1 MVSTSAK
8 TNNTSFFTVQFF
20 MLCTSNFLFSA
31 SFTMMIPELPAYLTH
46 LGGAEYK
53 GLIISLFT
61 LMAGISRP
69 FSGKLTDTV
78 GRVPVMIF
86 GSLVCV
92 ICSFSYTLLT
102 SVAAFLFLRFLHGF
116 STGFKPT
123 ATSAYG
129 SDVVHESR
137 RAEALGA
144 IAMGYTIGQS
154 IGPVIG
160 SYLVDHYSYNAMFY
174 ASSAL
179 AMGSVIILYNIKET
193 LPQPQKFKRKLL
205 YIKRNELFEASALK
219 PAIVLLLLSFAS
231 GCSLTLAPDLSES
244 VGLHNKGIFFGVYT
258 IAALLIRL
266 IAGKAADRY
275 GRIPVL
281 IVSAAGLA
289 LAMFILSITHSVF
302 MLLAGSAIFGLSWG
316 MNGPTI
322 TAWTV
327 DLAAPEKRGRAVASM
342 YIALEAGIGIGA
354 IVCADIYANNTANF
368 VYAFAMPVVLALVSL
383 ILLFVWRKQ
392 TPKRLVALDVMSE
405 EI

>member
-1 MVSTSAK
+1 
-8 TNNTSFFTVQFF
+8 
-20 MLCTSNFLFSA
+20 
-31 SFTMMIPELPAYLTH
+31 MIPELPGYLTQ
-46 LGGAEYK
+46 LGGGNHK

-92 ICSFSYTLLT
+92 VCSFSYTLLT
-102 SVAAFLFLRFLHGF
+102 TVAGFLFLRFLHGF

-144 IAMGYTIGQS
+144 LAMGYTVGQS
-154 IGPVIG
+154 LGPVIG
-160 SYLVDHYSYNAMFY
+160 SYLATHFSYNIMFY
-174 ASSAL
+174 VSSAF
-179 AMGSVIILYNIKET
+179 AMGSVAILYNIKET
-193 LPQPQKFKRKLL
+193 LKEPQKFKRHILL
-205 YIKRNELFEASALK
+205 IKRHEIFERSAIK
-219 PAIVLLLLSFAS
+219 PAVILLLLSFAS
-231 GCSLTLAPDLSES
+231 GCVVTLAPDLSES
-244 VGLHNKGIFFGVYT
+244 VGLHNKGLFFAVYT
-258 IAALLIRL
+258 VTSLMIRVL
-266 IAGKAADRY
+266 ARKSADKY

-281 IVSAAGLA
+281 IVSSLTLA
-289 LAMFILSITHSVF
+289 IAMFILCEVHTEF
-302 MLLAGSAIFGLSWG
+302 MLLFGSAIFGLSWG

-322 TAWTV
+322 AAWTV

-354 IVCADIYANNTANF
+354 LVCADIYGNITSNF
-368 VYAFAMPVVLALVSL
+368 VYAFALPALLALVAL
-383 ILLFVWRKQ
+383 FLLVMWWK
-392 TPKRLVALDVMSE
+392 KREVALRNL
-405 EI
+405 

>member
-1 MVSTSAK
+1 MASTAYK
-8 TNNTSFFTVQFF
+8 TTSFFTVQFF
-20 MLCTSNFLFSA
+20 LLCTSNFLFSA
-31 SFTMMIPELPAYLTH
+31 SFNMMIPELPAYITH

-92 ICSFSYTLLT
+92 VCSFSYTLPT

-123 ATSAYG
+123 ATSAYA
-129 SDVVHESR
+129 SDAVHESR

-154 IGPVIG
+154 VGPIIG
-160 SYLVDHYSYNAMFY
+160 SYLVNHFSYNIMFY

-179 AMGSVIILYNIKET
+179 AMGSVVILYNIKET
-193 LPQPQKFKRKLL
+193 LPSPQKFKRKLL
-205 YIKRNELFEASALK
+205 YIKRTEIFEPSALK
-219 PAIVLLLLSFAS
+219 PAIILLLLSFAS
-231 GCSLTLAPDLSES
+231 GCTLTLAPDLSES
-244 VGLHNKGIFFGVYT
+244 VGLHNKGVFFGVYT
-258 IAALLIRL
+258 ITALFIR
-266 IAGKAADRY
+266 IVAGKSADKY

-281 IVSAAGLA
+281 IVSSLTLA
-289 LAMFILSITHSVF
+289 VSMFILCEVHTEL
-302 MLLAGSAIFGLSWG
+302 MLLTGAAVFGLSWG

-354 IVCADIYANNTANF
+354 IICADIYNNLTENF
-368 VYAFAMPVVLALVSL
+368 IYAFALPGLLALVAL
-383 ILLFVWRKQ
+383 FLLLMWHKQ
-392 TPKRLVALDVMSE
+392 KMKRVVVVE
-405 EI
+405 VIE

>member
-1 MVSTSAK
+1 MVSSASK
-8 TNNTSFFTVQFF
+8 PASFFTFQFF
-20 MLCTSNFLFSA
+20 LLCTSNFLFSA
-31 SFTMMIPELPAYLTH
+31 SFNMMIPELPEYITK

-92 ICSFSYTLLT
+92 VCSFSYTLLT

-123 ATSAYG
+123 ATSAYA
-129 SDVVHESR
+129 SDAVHESR

-154 IGPVIG
+154 VGPIIG
-160 SYLVDHYSYNAMFY
+160 SYLVDHYSYNIMFY
-174 ASSAL
+174 ASSAF
-179 AMGSVIILYNIKET
+179 AMGSVAILYNIKET
-193 LPQPQKFKRKLL
+193 LPEPQKFKRRLL
-205 YIKRNELFEASALK
+205 IIKRHEIFEASALK
-219 PAIVLLLLSFAS
+219 PAIILLLLSFAS
-231 GCSLTLAPDLSES
+231 GCTLTLAPDLSES
-244 VGLHNKGIFFGVYT
+244 VGLHNKGVFFAVYT
-258 IAALLIRL
+258 ITALFIR
-266 IAGKAADRY
+266 IVAGKSADRY

-281 IVSAAGLA
+281 IVSSIA
-289 LAMFILSITHSVF
+289 LAVAMFMLCITKTEF
-302 MLLAGSAIFGLSWG
+302 MLLAASAIFGLSWG

-327 DLAAPEKRGRAVASM
+327 DLAPIEKRGRAVASM

-354 IVCADIYANNTANF
+354 IICADIYNNITARF
-368 VYAFAMPVVLALVSL
+368 AYAFALPATLALVALVLL
-383 ILLFVWRKQ
+383 ILWRRQ
-392 TPKRLVALDVMSE
+392 PKKHNIAVVDVEM
-405 EI
+405 

>member
-1 MVSTSAK
+1 
-8 TNNTSFFTVQFF
+8 
-20 MLCTSNFLFSA
+20 
-31 SFTMMIPELPAYLTH
+31 MIPELPAYITH
-46 LGGAEYK
+46 LGGAAYK

-69 FSGKLTDTV
+69 FSGKLTDTI

-123 ATSAYG
+123 ATSAYA
-129 SDVVHESR
+129 SDAVHESR

-154 IGPVIG
+154 VGPIIG
-160 SYLVDHYSYNAMFY
+160 SYLVDHFSYNIMFY
-174 ASSAL
+174 ASSAF
-179 AMGSVIILYNIKET
+179 AMGSVVILYNIQET
-193 LPQPQKFKRKLL
+193 LPSPQKFKRKLL
-205 YIKRNELFEASALK
+205 RIKRSEIFEPSALK
-219 PAIVLLLLSFAS
+219 PAIILLLLSFAS
-231 GCSLTLAPDLSES
+231 GCTLTLAPDLSES
-244 VGLHNKGIFFGVYT
+244 VGLHNKGVFFGVYT
-258 IAALLIRL
+258 ITALFIR
-266 IAGKAADRY
+266 IVAGKTADRY

-281 IVSAAGLA
+281 IVSSITLA
-289 LAMFILSITHSVF
+289 LAMFFLCITHSEW
-302 MLLAGSAIFGLSWG
+302 MLLTGAAIFGLSWG

-354 IVCADIYANNTANF
+354 IICADIYNNITANF
-368 VYAFAMPVVLALVSL
+368 IYAFAVPAVLALVSL
-383 ILLFVWRKQ
+383 VLLILWRKQ
-392 TPKRLVALDVMSE
+392 EPTRKIVVVDVEM
-405 EI
+405 

>member
-1 MVSTSAK
+1 
-8 TNNTSFFTVQFF
+8 
-20 MLCTSNFLFSA
+20 
-31 SFTMMIPELPAYLTH
+31 MMIPELPAYLTH

-92 ICSFSYTLLT
+92 VCSFSYTLLT
-102 SVAAFLFLRFLHGF
+102 SVAAFLALRFLHGF

-123 ATSAYG
+123 ATSAYA
-129 SDVVHESR
+129 SDAVHESR

-154 IGPVIG
+154 VGPIIG
-160 SYLVDHYSYNAMFY
+160 SYLVNHYSYNIMFY
-174 ASSAL
+174 ASSAF

-193 LPQPQKFKRKLL
+193 LPSPQKFKRKLL
-205 YIKRNELFEASALK
+205 YIKRSEIFERSALK
-219 PAIVLLLLSFAS
+219 PAIILLLLSFAS
-231 GCSLTLAPDLSES
+231 GCTLTLAPDLSDS
-244 VGLHNKGIFFGVYT
+244 VGLHNKGVFFGVYT
-258 IAALLIRL
+258 VTALFIR
-266 IAGKAADRY
+266 IVAGKAADRY

-281 IVSAAGLA
+281 IVSSIA
-289 LAMFILSITHSVF
+289 LAISMFILCDAQTEF
-302 MLLAGSAIFGLSWG
+302 MLLLGSAIFGLSWG

-327 DLAAPEKRGRAVASM
+327 DLATPEKRGRAVASM

-354 IVCADIYANNTANF
+354 IVCADIYNNITSNF
-368 VYAFAMPVVLALVSL
+368 IYAFAMPGILALVAL
-383 ILLFVWRKQ
+383 GLLLLWKKEKQ
-392 TPKRLVALDVMSE
+392 SRRIVVMDVVGE
-405 EI
+405 E